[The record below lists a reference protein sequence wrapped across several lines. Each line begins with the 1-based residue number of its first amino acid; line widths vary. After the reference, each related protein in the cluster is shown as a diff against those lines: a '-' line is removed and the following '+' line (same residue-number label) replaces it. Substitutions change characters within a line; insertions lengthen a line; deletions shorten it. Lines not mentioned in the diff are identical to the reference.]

1 MVPLSPFHIDMLRYL
16 VSPSNTNTP
25 SNRTMSSNTQFS
37 VLKYQY
43 IFFPFQ
49 LFTFLRLLSYLF
61 FYQGS
66 LRMKLI
72 LRAFYCNLFIFYE
85 ISSFIC
91 M

>member
-61 FYQGS
+61 FLSGFFKNEINS
-66 LRMKLI
+66 SCI
-72 LRAFYCNLFIFYE
+72 LL
-85 ISSFIC
+85 
-91 M
+91 